1 MNTWHP
7 FHDGIRLHVKD
18 RISADDAARQEIT
31 ARAILERFGE
41 RPGLVLAD
49 EVGMGK
55 TFVALAVAASVA
67 LSDRR
72 RPVVV
77 MVPSGLKEKW
87 PRDFGVFAEQC
98 LSAELRA
105 RVRCTSAETG
115 VQFLKCLD
123 DPPGRRASIIFLT
136 HGAMSRTLT
145 DAWVRLAIIH
155 RALHRR
161 HDQRL
166 RTAVGR
172 CAASLVEV
180 ASRTGRY
187 PELCP
192 ALLAA
197 PPETWRD
204 VMRKHGFEPEEEDD
218 PVPHAVI
225 KALRD
230 FDTDE
235 VAKVYAALDQHVPRN
250 ETGSYE
256 ERLKVAR
263 AVLRDALKKL
273 WAKSLGSLEFKLPL
287 LILDEAHHLKNQH
300 TQLARL
306 IHTPEAQADAEM
318 MHERGALEGVFERML
333 FLTATPFQLGH
344 HELCSVLERFRGI
357 AWNTKAAPLGGRE
370 EFRRQVT
377 ALRDQLDAAQEAA
390 LTLDSQWGHLRQ
402 DDLVLDEQPA
412 VSVEAWWNGLS
423 STPVHTLQA
432 ERVLASYQ
440 RTDARMRAAER
451 ALRPWIIRHLRP
463 RTLPAPWH
471 DQMRRMRLSG
481 RAIVDDKIDEAAPGL
496 AINGAATLPFL
507 LAARA
512 TVCAPD
518 ARPLF
523 AEGLASS
530 YEAFRHTRK
539 GAPALDED
547 SASQSEVQMDD
558 TSRWYLAQLDR
569 ALPLADHAASASHP
583 KVAATAARVMA
594 AWKQGEKV
602 LVFCHFIQ
610 TGRTLRRMI
619 SRQFEAAIFGD
630 AAKRLSCT
638 PAEAKN
644 RLERLGARFFDR
656 DSPARRACEECTNE
670 LLDPYRRV
678 KRYRKFLC
686 DIVRRFVRTPSFL
699 VRYFPIE
706 SESLDEAAVRAA
718 FAHCD
723 LSRVSLAMMLGNF
736 FEFLEGCS
744 SSERK
749 PLLRAIDRM
758 KTGDIATLS
767 DDEDQGE
774 DRAALLANVR
784 LVNGATGSE
793 TRQRLMLTFNS
804 PFFPEVLIASSVMAE
819 GVDLHR
825 FCRYVIHH
833 DLDWNPSMLEQRTG
847 RVDRIGG
854 KVETCGQPIRIY
866 LPYIA
871 ETQDEKMYRV
881 VMDRERWFNVVMG
894 EQFKVDARNT
904 ETLAQRIPLPAN
916 LAERLAFRLEVFD
929 VSNRRAVADVEAGAQ
944 RPRRV

>member
-1 MNTWHP
+1 MSIWHP
-7 FHDGIRLHVKD
+7 FHEGIRLHVKD
-18 RISADDAARQEIT
+18 RISAGDAARQETT
-31 ARAILERFGE
+31 ARAILGRFSE

-77 MVPSGLKEKW
+77 MVPSALKEKW

-98 LSAELRA
+98 LRA
-105 RVRCTSAETG
+105 RIRCTSAETG

-123 DPPGRRASIIFLT
+123 NPPGRRASIIFLT

-145 DAWVRLAIIH
+145 DGWVRLAIIH

-180 ASRTGRY
+180 SSRTARH
-187 PELCP
+187 PKLC
-192 ALLAA
+192 ASLLAA
-197 PPETWRD
+197 PLETWRD
-204 VMRKHGFEPEEEDD
+204 VMRKHGFEPEAGDD

-225 KALRD
+225 RALRD
-230 FDTDE
+230 FDADE
-235 VAKVYAALDQHVPRN
+235 VAKVYAALDRHVPRN
-250 ETGSYE
+250 ETESYE
-256 ERLKVAR
+256 DRLKVAR
-263 AVLRDALKKL
+263 VVLRDALKKL

-287 LILDEAHHLKNQH
+287 LILDEAHHLKNEH

-306 IHTPEAQADAEM
+306 IHTPEALADAEM
-318 MHERGALEGVFERML
+318 MQDRGALEGVFERML

-344 HELCSVLERFRGI
+344 HELCSVLKRFGGV
-357 AWNTKAAPLGGRE
+357 AWNTKAAPPGGRE
-370 EFRRQVT
+370 EFWRQVAT
-377 ALRDQLDAAQEAA
+377 LRDQLDKAQQAA
-390 LTLDSQWGHLRQ
+390 LTLDSHWGQLRE
-402 DDLVLDEQPA
+402 DDLVLDGKPTA
-412 VSVEAWWNGLS
+412 SVDAWWTGLVS
-423 STPVHTLQA
+423 AKERSPQA
-432 ERVLASYQ
+432 EQVLTSY
-440 RTDARMRAAER
+440 RSTAAHMRAAEVS
-451 ALRPWIIRHLRP
+451 LRPWVIRHLRP

-471 DQMRRMRLSG
+471 NQKRRVRLGG
-481 RAIVDDKIDEAAPGL
+481 RAIVDDKIDEGAPGL
-496 AINGAATLPFL
+496 ALQGGATLPFL

-512 TVCAPD
+512 AVCAPD

-539 GAPALDED
+539 GAGALDED
-547 SASQSEVQMDD
+547 SALEPKTLLDD
-558 TSRWYLAQLDR
+558 SGRWYLAQLDR

-583 KVAATAARVMA
+583 KIAATAARVLA
-594 AWKQGEKV
+594 AWRQGEKV

-610 TGRTLRRMI
+610 TGRTLRRVI
-619 SRQFEAAIFGD
+619 SRQIRDEIFGE
-630 AAKRLSCT
+630 AAKRLNCT
-638 PAEAKN
+638 PAKAES
-644 RLERLGARFFDR
+644 LIERIGARFFDH
-656 DSPARRACEECTNE
+656 DSPARRACDALTSE
-670 LLDPYRRV
+670 LLVPHRRIL
-678 KRYRKFLC
+678 RHGDRLR

-706 SESLDEAAVRAA
+706 NESLDEAAVRAA

-723 LSRVSLAMMLGNF
+723 LSRVSLAQMLRSF
-736 FEFLEGCS
+736 FESLERRCS

-758 KTGDIATLS
+758 KTGDITTLS
-767 DDEDQGE
+767 DDEQQG
-774 DRAALLANVR
+774 DDHAALLANVR

-854 KVETCGQPIRIY
+854 KVETYGQPIRIY

-894 EQFKVDARNT
+894 EQFKVDARTT
-904 ETLAQRIPLPAN
+904 EMLAQRIPLPAA
-916 LAERLAFRLEVFD
+916 LAEQLAFRLEVQ
-929 VSNRRAVADVEAGAQ
+929 N
-944 RPRRV
+944 

>member
-18 RISADDAARQEIT
+18 RISAVDAARQGIT
-31 ARAILERFGE
+31 ARAILERFAE

-98 LSAELRA
+98 LSSELRA

-235 VAKVYAALDQHVPRN
+235 VAKVYATLDQHVPRN

-318 MHERGALEGVFERML
+318 MQERGALEGVFERML

-344 HELCSVLERFRGI
+344 HELCSVLERFGGI

-370 EFRRQVT
+370 EFRRQVA

-402 DDLVLDEQPA
+402 DDLVLDRQPA
-412 VSVEAWWNGLS
+412 ASVEAWWKALPS
-423 STPVHTLQA
+423 AQIRTPQA
-432 ERVLASYQ
+432 ERVLGSYQ
-440 RTDARMRAAER
+440 RTDARMRAAE
-451 ALRPWIIRHLRP
+451 ASLRPWVIRHLKP

-471 DQMRRMRLSG
+471 EQVRRVRLSG
-481 RAIVDDKIDEAAPGL
+481 QAIIDDKIDDAAPGL

-512 TVCAPD
+512 TICAPD

-539 GAPALDED
+539 GAQALDED
-547 SASQSEVQMDD
+547 SAPEPEAQIDD
-558 TSRWYLAQLDR
+558 ASRWYLAQLDR
-569 ALPLADHAASASHP
+569 ALPLADHVASASHP
-583 KVAATAARVMA
+583 KIAATAARVLA

-610 TGRTLRRMI
+610 TGRTLRRVI
-619 SRQFEAAIFGD
+619 SRQIRDAIFGD

-638 PAEAKN
+638 PAHAEGVI
-644 RLERLGARFFDR
+644 ERIGARFFDR
-656 DSPARRACEECTNE
+656 DSPARRACDALTDK
-670 LLDPYRRV
+670 LLVPYRRV
-678 KRYRKFLC
+678 ARHRERLR

-706 SESLDEAAVRAA
+706 NETIDEIAVGAA
-718 FAHCD
+718 FARCD
-723 LSRVSLAMMLGNF
+723 LSGVSLSQMLGGF
-736 FEFLEGCS
+736 FEFLERRCS

-767 DDEDQGE
+767 EDEHQGDDH
-774 DRAALLANVR
+774 AALLANVR

-854 KVETCGQPIRIY
+854 KVETRGQPIRIY
-866 LPYIA
+866 LPYVA

-904 ETLAQRIPLPAN
+904 ETLAQRIPLPAAM
-916 LAERLAFRLEVFD
+916 AEQLAFRLEV
-929 VSNRRAVADVEAGAQ
+929 N
-944 RPRRV
+944 P